1 MSALVYVALGMV
13 LGWCLHGRL
22 TRNAAEQLRIV
33 KARERDELERTAAV
47 ASYRMAW
54 RMNVTEMN

>member
-1 MSALVYVALGMV
+1 MSAIVYVALGMV

-33 KARERDELERTAAV
+33 KARERVEREAARHLREV
-47 ASYRMAW
+47 SRVKVM
-54 RMNVTEMN
+54 TTP

>member
-1 MSALVYVALGMV
+1 MSALLYVALGMV

-33 KARERDELERTAAV
+33 KARERADGERLAALTAQRW
-47 ASYRMAW
+47 SHLRMRAG
-54 RMNVTEMN
+54 MN